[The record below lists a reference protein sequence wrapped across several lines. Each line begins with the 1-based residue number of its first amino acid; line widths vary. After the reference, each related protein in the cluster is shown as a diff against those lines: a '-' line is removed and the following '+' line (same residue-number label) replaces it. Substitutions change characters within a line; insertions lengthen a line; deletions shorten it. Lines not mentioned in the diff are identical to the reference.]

1 MNSDLAYKPPY
12 TLSETAVSL
21 IADVA
26 AALERY
32 KIVMEGP
39 DGVRLRKINYVK
51 TVHGTARSKGVPTEV
66 PIDVPI
72 NVPINVPISE
82 AVLELVRKNPGIS
95 STKMAA
101 ILAVTVKTI
110 GRALAALPQVE
121 HRGSKRTGWYYAKE
135 PPKRIRK

>member
-72 NVPINVPISE
+72 NVPISE

-95 STKMAA
+95 RTKMAA

>member
-1 MNSDLAYKPPY
+1 MDFGSTYKLPY

-21 IADVA
+21 IADIA

-32 KIVMEGP
+32 ENVMEGP
-39 DGVRLRKINYVK
+39 DGAQLRKINYVK
-51 TVHGTARSKGVPTEV
+51 TIHGTARSKEVPTEV
-66 PIDVPI
+66 PTD
-72 NVPINVPISE
+72 VPISE

-95 STKMAA
+95 RTKMAA

>member
-1 MNSDLAYKPPY
+1 MDFGSTYKLPY

-51 TVHGTARSKGVPTEV
+51 TIHGTARSKGVPTEV

-72 NVPINVPISE
+72 NVPISE

-95 STKMAA
+95 RTKMAA

>member
-1 MNSDLAYKPPY
+1 MNFDLSYKQPY
-12 TLSETAVSL
+12 MLSETSVSL
-21 IADVA
+21 IADIA
-26 AALERY
+26 AALEWY

-72 NVPINVPISE
+72 NVPISE

-95 STKMAA
+95 RTKMAA

>member
-51 TVHGTARSKGVPTEV
+51 TIHGTARSKGVPTEV

-72 NVPINVPISE
+72 NVPISE
-82 AVLELVRKNPGIS
+82 AVLELVRKNSGIS
-95 STKMAA
+95 RTKMAA

>member
-1 MNSDLAYKPPY
+1 MNFGSTYKPPC
-12 TLSETAVSL
+12 TLSETVVSL
-21 IADVA
+21 IADIA

-51 TVHGTARSKGVPTEV
+51 TIHVTAWSKGVPTEV

-72 NVPINVPISE
+72 NVPISE
-82 AVLELVRKNPGIS
+82 AVLELVRKNSGIS
-95 STKMAA
+95 RTKMAA
-101 ILAVTVKTI
+101 ILAVTGKTI

>member
-51 TVHGTARSKGVPTEV
+51 TIHGTARSKGVPTEV

-72 NVPINVPISE
+72 NVPISE

-95 STKMAA
+95 RTKMAA

>member
-1 MNSDLAYKPPY
+1 MDFGSTYKLPY

-72 NVPINVPISE
+72 NVPISE

-95 STKMAA
+95 RTKMAA